1 MKWAK
6 RAVLALSVAYAVF
19 LVIVVLLLRF
29 VGEDWWVTSVTLYLP
44 RVGFGAPLPFI
55 AGGLAALGL
64 RRWLATQAF
73 AALVLIFPLMG
84 FVLPVPRFADSDQ
97 PKIRVLSYNANSG
110 NGGID
115 RLADEINR
123 FSPDVVML
131 QEMYDNDQL
140 VAKMRDRLPHSA
152 NPGQFAVVSRFPV
165 ISKFD
170 PQKLAAETDT
180 FSPRY
185 FEVLLDTPLGPIAF
199 YDLHT
204 LSPRNALHDLR
215 GGGVRREVLS
225 GHIFDGGSAASI
237 QEQGAHREH
246 EVAMLVERARTQT
259 IPVVIGGDTNLPELS
274 TTLHRQLSTYQDGF
288 REAGWGFGYTYPVNR
303 FRWMR
308 IDRVLASR
316 ELRFTHFEVGRSDA
330 SDHACVVADLQ
341 RREP

>member
-152 NPGQFAVVSRFPV
+152 NPGQFAVVSNGGTSYSVYVWLSDNSSPTAAGRV
-165 ISKFD
+165 IAVNGNRNLGIAVGIRQYWTID
-170 PQKLAAETDT
+170 N
-180 FSPRY
+180 
-185 FEVLLDTPLGPIAF
+185 FEV
-199 YDLHT
+199 
-204 LSPRNALHDLR
+204 RR
-215 GGGVRREVLS
+215 GR
-225 GHIFDGGSAASI
+225 
-237 QEQGAHREH
+237 
-246 EVAMLVERARTQT
+246 
-259 IPVVIGGDTNLPELS
+259 
-274 TTLHRQLSTYQDGF
+274 
-288 REAGWGFGYTYPVNR
+288 
-303 FRWMR
+303 
-308 IDRVLASR
+308 
-316 ELRFTHFEVGRSDA
+316 
-330 SDHACVVADLQ
+330 
-341 RREP
+341 